1 MFGKFLF
8 VNSENRKLQLF
19 YSLFFF
25 VFTIVVLAVDSTFFN
40 NRNYNLQWFTNCLVI
55 LYFALIYTSSGKHLK
70 KMMVVML
77 FLSYIG
83 EVIFCSLLN
92 MYEYRCSNIPLYV
105 PFGHAIVYASG
116 YILSKTSFALK
127 NQIGLSTFFW
137 LFFISIFL
145 VAIVFF
151 NDWFTLVLAPLFFVL
166 LNRKKFENL
175 YFFIAVCVLFI
186 EFVGTFFECWT
197 WKSKVLTVLPTANP
211 PVGIVFVYAAG
222 DVLLAKIVSKMNNKI

>member
-1 MFGKFLF
+1 MFRNFLI
-8 VNSENRKLQLF
+8 VNSENHKLQLF

-25 VFTIVVLAVDSTFFN
+25 VFTIVVLSVDSTFIN
-40 NRNYNLQWFTNCLVI
+40 DKNYNLQFYTNCFVI
-55 LYFALIYTSSGKHLK
+55 LYFALIYTSSGEHLK
-70 KMMVVML
+70 KLMLVML

-83 EVIFCSLLN
+83 EVIFCSVLH
-92 MYEYRCSNIPLYV
+92 MYDYRCTNIPLYV

-116 YILSKTSFALK
+116 YILSKTSFAIK
-127 NQIGLSTFFW
+127 NQIDLRAFFW

-166 LNRKKFENL
+166 LNRKKSENL
-175 YFFIAVCVLFI
+175 YFFIAICVVFI

-197 WKSKVLTVLPTANP
+197 WKPKVLALLPTANP

-222 DVLLAKIVSKMNNKI
+222 DVLLAKIVSKINKKI